1 MPVSAPGSRLCNL
14 REEAGHE
21 PTVGVGISSPTSAI
35 ITEPKNQIP
44 VTGACISFSGQNV
57 GEG

>member
-1 MPVSAPGSRLCNL
+1 MPVPAPGPRLCNL

-21 PTVGVGISSPTSAI
+21 PTVGVGIASPASAI
-35 ITEPKNQIP
+35 ITEPKSQIP
-44 VTGACISFSGQNV
+44 ATGAWISFSGQNV